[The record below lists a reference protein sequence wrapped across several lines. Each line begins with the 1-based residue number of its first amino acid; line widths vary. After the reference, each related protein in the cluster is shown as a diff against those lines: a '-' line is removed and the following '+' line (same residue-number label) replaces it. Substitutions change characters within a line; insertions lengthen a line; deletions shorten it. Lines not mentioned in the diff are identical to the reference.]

1 MWVFSEFELIS
12 CWIGFSPEWEGRQG
26 TPCKYTGL
34 TNCQV
39 VLQDVHEG
47 TSLGL
52 DILLHLLPKM
62 QDKETNTHTKTDPS
76 SAGSFIFFEKS
87 FQLFFLPLTEVK
99 AYMEGGQFTP
109 PLDAQGIL
117 GGLLAAAPLKFSHS
131 HLGFGFLCS
140 VSSTNM
146 FPSAFIFKKCVEVF
160 HLQKTFLPSFF
171 TATDVFLSSL
181 QHCHFSGISGK
192 EGNILICSINR
203 LAPDTSSPWDGVF
216 ENECH
221 WSKSIHLLSLF
232 LCLT

>member
-1 MWVFSEFELIS
+1 MRELAWGWTFCFIS
-12 CWIGFSPEWEGRQG
+12 CQKCRTRRP
-26 TPCKYTGL
+26 TL
-34 TNCQV
+34 TLKQIP
-39 VLQDVHEG
+39 LQLVH
-47 TSLGL
+47 
-52 DILLHLLPKM
+52 
-62 QDKETNTHTKTDPS
+62 
-76 SAGSFIFFEKS
+76 SFFFEKS

-171 TATDVFLSSL
+171 TATDVFL
-181 QHCHFSGISGK
+181 
-192 EGNILICSINR
+192 
-203 LAPDTSSPWDGVF
+203 
-216 ENECH
+216 
-221 WSKSIHLLSLF
+221 
-232 LCLT
+232 